1 MKIKHL
7 ITTLLLSFAG
17 LSAIAQDT
25 PSPSAD
31 TLTARMEKKSKE
43 VEDRYKGRIA
53 AIQKQGQ
60 EVADDMK
67 QPVKFDVT
75 VRWNNRKMSLDLPQ
89 VTMENK
95 DIKFDV
101 PQVEMKMDSI
111 IFHTPSTRMKR
122 VKVGQTPHVHGWTIK
137 WRDNFIDVPEIF
149 MQRQEIKTK
158 IPQFKMETT
167 RIVLKIPEVKMDR
180 TNFMM
185 KVPEFYVDQI
195 NLLIPISQGG
205 NKEKIERIKDDSE
218 KLALEMNAEMI
229 KEIANVQDEAAK
241 AAAIIA
247 AASDQTNET
256 AITEGANKSTNTF
269 KKSTKDVTQFVT
281 EHGKKLDAETLKKYT
296 DSLSTMEAAQQAGNE
311 KLLSAVEDLKKVRD
325 TGNQTIQSAKNE
337 APQPSDPSS

>member
-7 ITTLLLSFAG
+7 ITTLALSFAG
-17 LSAIAQDT
+17 LSATAQDN

-31 TLTARMEKKSKE
+31 ALTARMEKKSKE
-43 VEDRYKGRIA
+43 VEERYKGRIA
-53 AIQKQGQ
+53 AIQEQGQ
-60 EVADDMK
+60 EVANDMK

-75 VRWNNRKMSLDLPQ
+75 VRWNNRNMSLDLPQ

-95 DIKFDV
+95 DIKLDV

-137 WRDNFIDVPEIF
+137 WRDNFIDLPEPF

-158 IPQFKMETT
+158 IPEFKMGTT
-167 RIVLKIPEVKMDR
+167 RIALKIPKVKMDR

-205 NKEKIERIKDDSE
+205 NKEKIERIKSESE

-229 KEIANVQDEAAK
+229 KEVASVQEDSAK
-241 AAAIIA
+241 AVAVVA
-247 AASDQTNET
+247 AASDQTNAA
-256 AITEGANKSTNTF
+256 AITEGATKNTNSF
-269 KKSTKDVTQFVT
+269 KQSTKEVTQFVKDHRT
-281 EHGKKLDAETLKKYT
+281 KLDAEALKKYT
-296 DSLSTMEAAQQAGNE
+296 DALSTMEAAQQAGNE
-311 KLLSAVEDLKKVRD
+311 KLLSAVEDLKKARD
-325 TGNQTIQSAKNE
+325 TGNETIQNAKNE